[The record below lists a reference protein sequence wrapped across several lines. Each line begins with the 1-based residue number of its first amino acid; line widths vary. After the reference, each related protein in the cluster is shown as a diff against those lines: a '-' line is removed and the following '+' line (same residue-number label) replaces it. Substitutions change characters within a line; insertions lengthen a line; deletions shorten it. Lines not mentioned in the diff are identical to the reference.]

1 MNGQLTCDGASLMT
15 DLIMRPGSFQRDGL
29 FGFLT
34 VVLVAAIVRGAPG
47 THRISTYV
55 VMAFCAALVVSV
67 LITWVRQRRRPSRL
81 EIGPDLI
88 RFLDPRAKA
97 PERQLRRAGGAV
109 VVGVRRLDLR
119 RAIVCI
125 AQPDTGTSIG
135 LNYYKVR
142 PVAVA
147 CRSQGWPVTERIPGR
162 KDRS

>member
-1 MNGQLTCDGASLMT
+1 MT
-15 DLIMRPGSFQRDGL
+15 STTMRPSSFQRDGL

-34 VVLVAAIVRGAPG
+34 VVLIAAIVRGALG
-47 THRISTYV
+47 ARRTSTYV
-55 VMAFCAALVVSV
+55 VMGLCAALLVVV
-67 LITWVRQRRRPSRL
+67 LISWVRQRRRPSSL

-88 RFLDPRAKA
+88 RFLDPGAQT
-97 PERQLRRAGGAV
+97 PERELRRMGGAI

-119 RAIVCI
+119 RAVVYI
-125 AQPDTGTSIG
+125 AQPDTGTSID

-147 CRSQGWPVTERIPGR
+147 CRAQGWPVTERSPGR